1 MIKRR
6 EVIANAQEE
15 ERLARQKEKQAAAAM
30 NVDSGAANRDVEKLD
45 QFVMKQA
52 LYDPANKKPLKQ
64 IKDFDQK
71 GRLPTTFFSMNSP
84 DYIED
89 TLVKVLKEAKIDA
102 VVDQNKYKISFT
114 QTGALPIEDDLVKYE
129 VRI

>member
-52 LYDPANKKPLKQ
+52 LYDPANKKPLK
-64 IKDFDQK
+64 
-71 GRLPTTFFSMNSP
+71 
-84 DYIED
+84 
-89 TLVKVLKEAKIDA
+89 
-102 VVDQNKYKISFT
+102 
-114 QTGALPIEDDLVKYE
+114 
-129 VRI
+129 